1 MAQTL
6 QIVSDTRQW
15 NSIEASASIEKRVCV
30 CLTMKIPS
38 KFRVFGR
45 KITPA
50 AEVVPVRDFIN
61 PIWPRIYSN
70 DVVLIPAHKI
80 FGALK

>member
-1 MAQTL
+1 
-6 QIVSDTRQW
+6 
-15 NSIEASASIEKRVCV
+15 
-30 CLTMKIPS
+30 MKIPS